1 LELLKTDSLE
11 DFWVFN
17 RDVVGW
23 KDLYEPLHK
32 PLCYF
37 IQDNEGQWKKLVLL
51 PRGHFKSSV
60 VTVGYSLWRIAR
72 DSKVRILIANATFPL
87 ASTFLSQIKDHI
99 QRNDKFKQLFGDLYS
114 SADKWSEQAITVK
127 REESYERKEP
137 TVTAFGIGGNLVSQ
151 HYDVVLL
158 DDLVNRENTHTADRI
173 YDVMMFYKDV
183 LDLLEPGGT
192 LIIVGTRWH
201 EADLYGWLMDEDNPV
216 HHEFKTLLRTAVEGD
231 YEIVRGADGRFK
243 IEGGEL
249 LMPTKF
255 TREHL
260 EKLINE
266 KGLAEFSSQ
275 YMNDPVPKEDSIF
288 KWDWKYYEEDDMRD
302 KEVTHFISCDPAFF
316 DPASKT
322 RDLDYTAF
330 VVVAVDADNNWWIR
344 DIVRERMQPKEILD
358 MIFELDAF
366 WKPKTFAI
374 ESVAYQK
381 ILAYMAR
388 SMMRERNQF
397 IPITELKHAGMH
409 AKSKTDR
416 IQALEPRYAVGSIF
430 HGRNVRH
437 MPTLETELRRFPRAK
452 TDDIAD
458 ALAGVLEI
466 ANPPRNREK
475 RGRGTVPSYPA

>member
-1 LELLKTDSLE
+1 LELLRADSLE
-11 DFWVFN
+11 DFWVFS

-23 KDLYEPLHK
+23 KDLYEPLHQ

-37 IQDNEGQWKKLVLL
+37 IQDNKGWKKLVLL

-60 VTVGYSLWRIAR
+60 VTVGYSLWRIAQ
-72 DSKVRILIANATFPL
+72 DQKVRILIANATFPL

-99 QRNDKFKQLFGDLYS
+99 QRNEQFKTLFGDLYS
-114 SADKWSEQAITVK
+114 SADKWSEAAITVK

-151 HYDVVLL
+151 HYDVVIL
-158 DDLVNRENTHTADRI
+158 DDLVNRENIHTPDRI
-173 YDVMMFYKDV
+173 HDVMMFYKDV

-192 LIIVGTRWH
+192 LIVVGTRWH
-201 EADLYGWLMDEDNPV
+201 ESDLYGWILDPENPV
-216 HHEFKTLLRTAVEGD
+216 HHEFKVMQRTAVEGD
-231 YEIVRGADGRFK
+231 YEIVKGNDGKFH

-249 LMPTKF
+249 LMPSKF
-255 TREHL
+255 TLEHL

-266 KGLAEFSSQ
+266 KGMAEFSSQ
-275 YMNDPVPKEDSIF
+275 YMNDPVPQEDAIF
-288 KWDWKYYEEDDMRD
+288 KWDWKYYEEDDLRD
-302 KEVTHFISCDPAFF
+302 KEVLHFIACDPAFY
-316 DPASKT
+316 DPTTKA
-322 RDLDYTAF
+322 DLDYTAF

-344 DIVRERMQPKEILD
+344 DIVRERLQPKEILD

-397 IPITELKHAGMH
+397 IPITELKHFGTH

-416 IQALEPRYAVGSIF
+416 IQSLEPRYAVGSIL
-430 HGRNVRH
+430 HNRNVRH
-437 MPTLETELRRFPRAK
+437 MPTLEMELRRFPRAK
-452 TDDIAD
+452 TDDVAD
-458 ALAGVLEI
+458 ALASIQEI
-466 ANPPRNREK
+466 AHPPRVRDK
-475 RGRGTVPSYPA
+475 RSSGHIPNYPA